1 MPLPKLVAAAV
12 CIGVLGAQIS
22 IASPAS
28 PNRNGWYWP
37 FLPYPMYAKAH
48 ARTDTLVVPQLRVA
62 ECGGATAE
70 MILPEDSLGAPLS
83 QLLSNLT
90 TIARVPH
97 SEVATIA
104 AERLSRAIE
113 AQYPGRYCTASAW
126 VRTVYVADRAT
137 SDLHGPMRRAAVW
150 AVNRT
155 GPK

>member
-12 CIGVLGAQIS
+12 CIGVLGAQIF

-28 PNRNGWYWP
+28 PNRSGWYWP

-70 MILPEDSLGAPLS
+70 MILPEDSLGVPLG
-83 QLLSNLT
+83 QLLSSLT
-90 TIARVPH
+90 TIARVPQGE
-97 SEVATIA
+97 SAKSA
-104 AERLSRAIE
+104 AERLSRVIE

-126 VRTVYVADRAT
+126 VRTVYVADDAT
-137 SDLHGPMRRAAVW
+137 YDLHRPMRRAAMW
-150 AVNRT
+150 AVNRA
-155 GPK
+155 GPE